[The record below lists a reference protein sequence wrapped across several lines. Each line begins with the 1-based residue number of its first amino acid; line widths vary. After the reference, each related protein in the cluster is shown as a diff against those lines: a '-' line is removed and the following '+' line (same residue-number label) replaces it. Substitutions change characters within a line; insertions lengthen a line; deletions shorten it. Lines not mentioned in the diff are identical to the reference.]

1 MDGVAASELTSLVP
15 QALAGSH
22 VHRGLVGPFSS
33 VCCAMVREKGMWW
46 FLTAQSQ
53 QS

>member
-1 MDGVAASELTSLVP
+1 MDGVAASELTILVP

-22 VHRGLVGPFSS
+22 VHRGLVGPFSP
-33 VCCAMVREKGMWW
+33 VCCGEKGMWW